1 MPANLPPQYYAAE
14 KAFREA
20 RTTAE
25 KLEALE
31 TMLAVMPKHKGTDH
45 LKADLRAKMA
55 KLTEQEERQ
64 TGGARAQLYH
74 VRKEGAGQAA
84 LIGVAN
90 AGKSRLLGAL
100 TGANPKVA
108 DYPYTTQL
116 PMPAMMPFEN
126 IQVQIVDL
134 PPITEHAN
142 QGWMR
147 SLIRQADLLLLVVDL
162 SFDPLTE
169 METALAELGSTRIE
183 PVGQGEVGTTSEMTV
198 RKRTLV
204 VGNKLDA
211 ADAPD
216 NLELLEEAYGERFLI
231 VSVSGNSGR
240 GLEELKRTVFQA
252 LGIVRVYSRAPGQP
266 VDMSRPIIVP
276 RGSTVVDVAEDIH
289 KDLAR
294 NLKYALVWGSGKFSG
309 QRVSRQYVPE
319 DGDIVELCTK

>member
-14 KAFREA
+14 KAFRDA

-25 KLEALE
+25 KIEALE

-45 LKADLRAKMA
+45 LKADLRAKIA

-100 TGANPKVA
+100 TDASPKVA
-108 DYPYTTQL
+108 DYPYTTQF

-134 PPITEHAN
+134 PPVTEHPS

-162 SFDPLTE
+162 SFDPLAE
-169 METALAELGSTRIE
+169 METVLGELGSMRIE
-183 PVGQGEVGTTSEMTV
+183 PVGQGEVGATGEMTV
-198 RKRTLV
+198 RKRALV

-216 NLELLEEAYGERFLI
+216 NLELLEEVYRDRFPI
-231 VSVSGNSGR
+231 VSVSGNTGR
-240 GLEELKRTVFQA
+240 GLEELKRMAFQA

-276 RGSTVVDVAEDIH
+276 RGSTVVEVAEDIH